1 MEMRFLTR
9 LLLSTGWFLSLATWA
24 MAQNA
29 RDDTGLAADAE
40 LVETRTE
47 VPKLK
52 APVEYVM
59 KDGVVEIE
67 LSEYA
72 GYAGLIAANNG
83 LAPNEDSVFSKK
95 HGFKVKLTISE
106 EESWSSL
113 NSGRMAAAATT
124 TDVLAVYGRQLA
136 VKVPVLIGFSRGADG
151 IVVRS
156 DIKRIND
163 LKGKTV
169 ATCQFT
175 EADFLL
181 RYLAQEAGAG
191 IHMLPDLNTTPD
203 AEKINVVYCA
213 DAFGA
218 GDLFLRDIKAGR
230 NRLAGCVTWA
240 PKTTEVAEASEGK
253 ARILVT
259 NRNLLIVADILIVN
273 AGFAKTNPKI
283 MTGLVA
289 GIIEGNTM
297 VREKPDQFTQVIAKA
312 FKWKPDDVKGEL
324 AKVHLANFPE
334 NQAFFAGTLDSAGS
348 YEYIYETAGYVY
360 GSSLIGEQI
369 EAARLLDLSH
379 LADLDK
385 KGTFKGQTA
394 AIAPLRSKGTTAEDD
409 PNAQAI
415 ANAALLSKDI
425 RFKFEANSSKLD
437 MNHAENQ
444 KGLQSIAQLVKISPG
459 STILLRGHADGS
471 QARQIRETQGESKA
485 RDMFISLKSLSK
497 ARCAEVKRVLEEKF
511 KIDAARMESQGVGA
525 DEPTGKGSEAD
536 RRVEVLWMVLE

>member
-1 MEMRFLTR
+1 MKFLPR
-9 LLLSTGWFLSLATWA
+9 LLLSTAWFFSLTTWA

-29 RDDTGLAADAE
+29 KDDTGLAADAE

-52 APVEYVM
+52 APAEYVM

-83 LAPNEDSVFSKK
+83 LAPSEDSIFFKK

-124 TDVLAVYGRQLA
+124 TDVLAVYGRQFA

-163 LKGKTV
+163 LKGKSL

-181 RYLAQEAGAG
+181 RYLAQEAGVG
-191 IHMLPDLNTTPD
+191 IHMLPDLTTPPD

-240 PKTTEVAEASEGK
+240 PKTDEVAEASEGK

-283 MTGLVA
+283 VAGLVA

-312 FKWKPDDVKGEL
+312 LKWKPDDVKGEL

-360 GSSLIGEQI
+360 GSGLIGEQI
-369 EAARLLDLSH
+369 EAAKLLDLSH

-385 KGTFKGQTA
+385 KGAFKGQSA
-394 AIAPLRSKGTTAEDD
+394 AIAPLRSKGATAEDD
-409 PNAQAI
+409 PNAQAM

-425 RFKFEANSSKLD
+425 RFKFQPNSSKLD

-444 KGLQSIAQLVKISPG
+444 KGLHSITQLVKISPG

-471 QARQIRETQGESKA
+471 LARQIRETQGESKA

-525 DEPTGKGSEAD
+525 DEPTGKGSETD